1 MVDRTC
7 VFPYAADPGSVAS
20 STRSD
25 ESMQDSV
32 LSDTGTSKPD
42 SPYGSPTGRSPA
54 VIPTP
59 DLAHLIV
66 YTGDMGQPTPTLSDN
81 IINMA
86 HMRFLVHF
94 SLALAV
100 PELDP
105 SLIERNTQLILKT
118 GSDAPYLMHE
128 ILALSARHMSI
139 LEPENA
145 MEFLHDA
152 VQLQTRAISLF
163 NAQKA
168 RIDEPSCVPL
178 VLFSAILGR
187 HLCVDALAFRST
199 NLDPFIDCYVNFA
212 RIRRGVRV
220 IVSRAWALLKTSELV
235 PLMSWGLGLSRL
247 KGVGPDCD
255 NILDL
260 ISASPNLSP
269 AEKEIYMS
277 AIELIQVALDDLD
290 TRVFLGRKYLI
301 QMVFS
306 WSLMVSEEYTRKLVE
321 RKPEAIAILAY
332 YASILHLARDLWQI
346 GDSGAYLLNVICQH
360 LGDEWGE
367 WLALPRQIVFAES
380 SYVPS
385 HSLLPSI

>member
-1 MVDRTC
+1 
-7 VFPYAADPGSVAS
+7 
-20 STRSD
+20 
-25 ESMQDSV
+25 DSV
-32 LSDTGTSKPD
+32 LSDAGTSKPD

-59 DLAHLIV
+59 DLGHLIV
-66 YTGDMGQPTPTLSDN
+66 YAGNDMGQPTPSLLDN
-81 IINMA
+81 MINMT
-86 HMRFLVHF
+86 HIRFLVHF
-94 SLALAV
+94 SLVLAV
-100 PELDP
+100 PELGP

-145 MEFLHDA
+145 MEILHDA
-152 VQLQTRAISLF
+152 VQLQTRA
-163 NAQKA
+163 
-168 RIDEPSCVPL
+168 PSCVPL

-235 PLMSWGLGLSRL
+235 PLMSWGLGLSWL

-255 NILDL
+255 SILDL
-260 ISASPNLSP
+260 ISASPNIS
-269 AEKEIYMS
+269 AADKEIYMH
-277 AIELIQVALDDLD
+277 AVDLIQVALDDLD

-306 WSLMVSEEYTRKLVE
+306 WSLMVSEDYTRKLSE
-321 RKPEAIAILAY
+321 RKPEAIAVLAY
-332 YASILHLARDLWQI
+332 YAAILHLARDLWQI
-346 GDSGAYLLNVICQH
+346 GDSGAYLLQVICQH
-360 LGDEWGE
+360 LGDEWAE
-367 WLALPRQIVFAES
+367 RLILPRKIRAMLDKRGSVKL
-380 SYVPS
+380 S
-385 HSLLPSI
+385 HCETCPIDLFNPMFN